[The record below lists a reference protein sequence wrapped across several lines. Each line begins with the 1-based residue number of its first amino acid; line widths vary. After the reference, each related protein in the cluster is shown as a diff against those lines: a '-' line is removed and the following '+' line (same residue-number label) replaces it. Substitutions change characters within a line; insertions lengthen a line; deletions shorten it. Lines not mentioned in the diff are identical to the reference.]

1 MTSSYS
7 TSDTFTRTHAVYLAS
22 KVAAD
27 LKQMQLFYG
36 KPSDGNIEAYIE
48 ELVILL
54 VNKALKMVEYG
65 FKKGDSW
72 VVVVRYTVRSD
83 GTSVADDRS
92 GRVPAGANVSGAS
105 WHSFLEYSGVWSSL
119 GESER
124 QRIRDSLPFQRTY
137 GNEPNFGPGGWSFD
151 KTYSRNG
158 TSLERG
164 VYLT

>member
-1 MTSSYS
+1 MTFSYS

-48 ELVILL
+48 ELAILL

-65 FKKGDSW
+65 FKKSDSW

-83 GTSVADDRS
+83 GTSLADDRS

-105 WHSFLEYSGVWSSL
+105 WHSFLEYSGIWFSL
-119 GESER
+119 DESER

-137 GNEPNFGPGGWSFD
+137 GNEPNFGLGGWSFD
-151 KTYSRNG
+151 KTYSKNG

>member
-1 MTSSYS
+1 MTFSYS

-105 WHSFLEYSGVWSSL
+105 WHSFLEYSGIWFSL

-124 QRIRDSLPFQRTY
+124 QRIHNTLPFQRTH
-137 GNEPNFGPGGWSFD
+137 GNEPSFGPGGWSFNR
-151 KTYSRNG
+151 TYSRNG